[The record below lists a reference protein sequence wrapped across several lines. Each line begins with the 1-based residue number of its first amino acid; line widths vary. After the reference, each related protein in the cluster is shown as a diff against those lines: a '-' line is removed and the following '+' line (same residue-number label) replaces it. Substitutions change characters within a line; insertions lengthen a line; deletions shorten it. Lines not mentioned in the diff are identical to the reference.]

1 MDWSPIRQVDDVIN
15 KFGTEERIKRFQS
28 GELVL
33 VERNEAQKRGVIL
46 AFERKA
52 SVASRRFVAAES
64 FTESNPKVKFG
75 YIDERLLKLFGKV
88 QENVPAG
95 ELAVH
100 TLLQDSHDP
109 EIMVA
114 LGPQSK
120 RFIKL
125 GQFYQLIEAQGHGQ
139 EGPLLVNGRA
149 NIGYVL
155 DENSAPWAVCAF
167 WFPRYGVWV
176 VYVRSVADLR
186 GWGAGDLVL
195 SQVA

>member
-1 MDWSPIRQVDDVIN
+1 MRWNPVEQIQDVAN

-33 VERNEAQKRGVIL
+33 VERTDPRAAIMIL
-46 AFERKA
+46 NFERK
-52 SVASRRFVAAES
+52 VAVTNRQFVTSES
-64 FTESNPKVKFG
+64 FTRSNTRVKFG
-75 YIDERLLKLFGKV
+75 YIDNQITKFFGK

-100 TLLQDSHDP
+100 MLLRDVHDP

-114 LGPQSK
+114 LRPQSN

-125 GQFYQLIEAQGHGQ
+125 GQLYQPIEMQGLGQ

-149 NIGYVL
+149 NIAYVL
-155 DENSAPWAVCAF
+155 DENGAPWAVRAH
-167 WFPRYGVWV
+167 WHPNYGGWRVD
-176 VYVRSVADLR
+176 VYSVASLDRWL
-186 GWGAGDLVL
+186 AGDLVL